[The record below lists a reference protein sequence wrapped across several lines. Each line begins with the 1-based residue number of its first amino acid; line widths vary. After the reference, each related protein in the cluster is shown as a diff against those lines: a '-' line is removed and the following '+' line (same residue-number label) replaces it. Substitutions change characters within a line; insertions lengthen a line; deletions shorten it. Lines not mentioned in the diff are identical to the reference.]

1 MITAIN
7 TIKANAIAST
17 VKHSTAESACPY
29 PLDSEQG
36 KLFVTTFNQE
46 RQRQEDAITAAAA
59 TDIRHGL
66 SQLTGSISA
75 PLTTIAVSGWAK

>member
-36 KLFVTTFNQE
+36 KLFVTTFNRE
-46 RQRQEDAITAAAA
+46 RQRQEDAITAANKPHPFAAA
-59 TDIRHGL
+59 T
-66 SQLTGSISA
+66 
-75 PLTTIAVSGWAK
+75 VSGWAK